1 MANARLY
8 DRVIACV
15 AEYKAKHS
23 CRSRSKFSWW
33 GWGDWVAIFVIAGF
47 FKYAVPGKDTA
58 ESLCLRDYLAAIALD
73 DAHEL
78 NDLRLRYADLV
89 QRVADLMRRY
99 VELVIGQAKILV

>member
-33 GWGDWVAIFVIAGF
+33 GCGNSAVVFVIAGF
-47 FKYAVPGKDTA
+47 FKYAVPGEDTA
-58 ESLCLRDYLAAIALD
+58 ESLCLRDYLAAIALN

-78 NDLRLRYADLV
+78 RDFGLRYADLV

-99 VELVIGQAKILV
+99 VELVIGEAKILV

>member
-33 GWGDWVAIFVIAGF
+33 RCGDSAVVFVIAGF
-47 FKYAVPGKDTA
+47 FKYAVSGKDTA
-58 ESLCLRDYLAAIALD
+58 ERLCLCDYLAAIALD

-78 NDLRLRYADLV
+78 VDFRLRYADLV
-89 QRVADLMRRY
+89 ERVADLMRRY
-99 VELVIGQAKILV
+99 VKLVISQAQILV